1 MEMPLHRPIPR
12 RTFDITPAS
21 TDSSLPPSPAPEVTN
36 PELLGSQKDMTP
48 SRTRSILNLTSST
61 LFGIYSPVGTD
72 SKEESSTP
80 WGTGAQT
87 PSHRRSI
94 DDYIPSN
101 SPLGWDQPTQITKP
115 KVQRRGFHGYWL
127 PLVVQTSLLFAFGVG
142 YGSIVTHLHRTQ
154 RIKTIPLVDVER
166 DSLYYQLS
174 WGVFGI
180 LLGHAL
186 PAVDALWENSI
197 SPALSDE
204 QVPSKP
210 RSAKPKAANASGAE
224 SGSSFDSNTGPIW
237 YSAVRS
243 VGAFVG
249 IAFAVRRLPWQS
261 TLQVALTLAL
271 ANPVLWYI
279 IDRSLPGF
287 AFSALVSIV
296 GTVVLLL
303 VDPNFVPLPAIHQ
316 SAASEQ
322 IGVYAWLASI
332 LFCTSICFGAIGR
345 RLQL

>member
-1 MEMPLHRPIPR
+1 MPQLHRPVPR

-21 TDSSLPPSPAPEVTN
+21 TDSSLPPSPATEVAN
-36 PELLGSQKDMTP
+36 PELLGNQRDMTP

-72 SKEESSTP
+72 TKEESSTP

-94 DDYIPSN
+94 DDYRPAN
-101 SPLGWDQPTQITKP
+101 TNLAWDQPAQITMP
-115 KVQRRGFHGYWL
+115 KVQRRGFRGYWL
-127 PLVVQTSLLFAFGVG
+127 PLVVQTGLLFAFGLG

-154 RIKTIPLVDVER
+154 RIKPIPLPDPER

-174 WGVFGI
+174 WGAFGV

-186 PAVDALWENSI
+186 PAVDAFWENSI
-197 SPALSDE
+197 SPALADE
-204 QVPSKP
+204 QVPSKSG
-210 RSAKPKAANASGAE
+210 SAKPKAGKAPGTE

-249 IAFAVRRLPWQS
+249 IAFAV
-261 TLQVALTLAL
+261 
-271 ANPVLWYI
+271 
-279 IDRSLPGF
+279 
-287 AFSALVSIV
+287 VSD
-296 GTVVLLL
+296 G
-303 VDPNFVPLPAIHQ
+303 
-316 SAASEQ
+316 
-322 IGVYAWLASI
+322 
-332 LFCTSICFGAIGR
+332 
-345 RLQL
+345 